1 MIVPLGLSIAALGIA
16 IAFIGATHSAPR
28 PGAVWAFIA
37 SPGGASNNVE
47 LQARGEDVSFAN
59 NVIEARD
66 KQGRVVARIEVL
78 DRNSRPHHLVGTQ
91 WFGTPKERAPW
102 EDWTTESPAAP

>member
-16 IAFIGATHSAPR
+16 IAFIGATHNAPR

-47 LQARGEDVSFAN
+47 LQARGEDVSFAG

-66 KQGRVVARIEVL
+66 RSGKVVARIEVL
-78 DRNSRPHHLVGTQ
+78 DRNLRPHHLVGTQ
-91 WFGTPKERAPW
+91 WFGVPTEQAPW
-102 EDWTTESPAAP
+102 EDGTIAPSSAP